1 MGEELDV
8 PIKKYNP
15 KDDKTSYLKY
25 GLNSVQG
32 WKKSM
37 EDFIIDFTDE
47 DKEKF
52 LNVFGIFDGHG
63 GCEVP
68 KYLSVHFVD
77 FLKKSPNFKNGK
89 FKDALNE
96 TFFKIDESFK
106 SEEAQ
111 KELLKYSEEL
121 KPSKE
126 QEIKTINNLCAPGE
140 KLNED
145 ELEQIMTFNEVF
157 DPRNIEN
164 ANIAEFTGSTGIIL
178 FLGDKNIYVANA
190 GNSRCL
196 VIGKDGKI
204 MKATKDH
211 TMNDPEEKK
220 RVELAR
226 SFNEEE
232 EKKKEEEQGHTEY
245 LDSTRGFGDW
255 EFKGNEWID
264 QKDQEVSVEPDILEA
279 PINDVQY
286 LIMGS
291 HGMFESSNDNENDD
305 AVNNDVCNFF
315 MENIKN
321 NPDKAYSEIIKEYFE
336 KIIPEKNEGNNN
348 IKGLD
353 NMSCIVINLVNENIA
368 QFIKKREIE
377 LEEKKKREEEE
388 KKRKKEEEKKK
399 REEER
404 NRKKKEQELKEKKDK
419 EKVEQKNE
427 IKEEPK
433 NEIKEEPKVEVKQE
447 PKVEVK
453 EVPKNEIKEEQKNE
467 IKEEPKV
474 EVKQEPKVEV
484 KEEPKV
490 EVKEEQKVDVKEEPK
505 VEVKEEQKEEVKE
518 EPKVEVK
525 EEPKIE
531 VKEEPKVE
539 VKEEVKNE
547 IKEEPKEDQKNEIK
561 EEQSEFAKNI
571 LVNANLRLVVS
582 IAKKY
587 RLLYNCISI
596 FFPRWF
602 IIFLKIFF
610 A

>member
-1 MGEELDV
+1 MGEELDT
-8 PIKKYNP
+8 PIKQYSP
-15 KDDKTSYLKY
+15 KDDKNIYLRY
-25 GLNSVQG
+25 GLNQVQG

-37 EDFIIDFTDE
+37 EDFTVDFMEPDQE
-47 DKEKF
+47 NF
-52 LNVFGIFDGHG
+52 SNVFGIFDGHG
-63 GCEVP
+63 GREVP
-68 KYLSVHFVD
+68 KYLSLHFVEY
-77 FLKKSPNFKNGK
+77 LKKNTNFQNGK

-111 KELLKYSEEL
+111 KELLKYSEEI

-126 QEIKTINNLCAPGE
+126 QEIKAINNLCAPGE
-140 KLNED
+140 KLNDD

-196 VIGKDGKI
+196 VIDKDGKLI
-204 MKATKDH
+204 NKTKDH

-264 QKDQEVSVEPDILEA
+264 QKDQEVSVEPDILEV

-291 HGMFESSNDNENDD
+291 HGMFESGSNDNDNDD
-305 AVNNDVCNFF
+305 TVNKEVCKFF
-315 MENIKN
+315 MDKIKD
-321 NPDKAYSEIIKEYFE
+321 NPDKPYSEIIKEYFE
-336 KIIPEKNEGNNN
+336 KIIPEKNDGNINT
-348 IKGLD
+348 KGLD
-353 NMSCIVINLVNENIA
+353 NMSCIVVNLMKEKIA
-368 QFIKKREIE
+368 EFIKKRDIM
-377 LEEKKKREEEE
+377 LEEKRKKEEEE
-388 KKRKKEEEKKK
+388 KKRKKEEDRKK

-404 NRKKKEQELKEKKDK
+404 KRKKQEQELKEKKEK
-419 EKVEQKNE
+419 EKVEGKNE

-433 NEIKEEPKVEVKQE
+433 NEIKEENKNEKKEE
-447 PKVEVK
+447 PKVEGK
-453 EVPKNEIKEEQKNE
+453 EKPKNEIKEEVKNE

-474 EVKQEPKVEV
+474 EGKEEPKKEI

-490 EVKEEQKVDVKEEPK
+490 EVKEELKNEIKVEPN
-505 VEVKEEQKEEVKE
+505 VEVKEEVKNKI
-518 EPKVEVK
+518 KVE
-525 EEPKIE
+525 PN
-531 VKEEPKVE
+531 VE

-547 IKEEPKEDQKNEIK
+547 IKEEPKVQEKEEVKNEIK
-561 EEQSEFAKNI
+561 EEPKKEENI
-571 LVNANLRLVVS
+571 VENKEENKKKEDE
-582 IAKKY
+582 IAKEEKKDEIKPE
-587 RLLYNCISI
+587 NVVEEKKEIK
-596 FFPRWF
+596 PEE
-602 IIFLKIFF
+602 KTE
-610 A
+610 

>member
-15 KDDKTSYLKY
+15 KDEKTSFLKY

-37 EDFIIDFTDE
+37 EDFIVDFTGE
-47 DKEKF
+47 NKEKF

-63 GCEVP
+63 GSEVP
-68 KYLSVHFVD
+68 KYLQAHFVE
-77 FLKKSPNFKNGK
+77 FLKESPNFQNGK

-196 VIGKDGKI
+196 IIGKDGKI
-204 MKATKDH
+204 IKATKDH

-291 HGMFESSNDNENDD
+291 HGMFEGSNDNENDD
-305 AVNNDVCNFF
+305 TVNKNVCNFF

-336 KIIPEKNEGNNN
+336 QIIPEKNEGNNN

-353 NMSCIVINLVNENIA
+353 NMSCIVINLINEKIA
-368 QFIKKREIE
+368 EFIKKREIE
-377 LEEKKKREEEE
+377 LEEKKRKEEEE
-388 KKRKKEEEKKK
+388 KRKKKEEERKK

-404 NRKKKEQELKEKKDK
+404 NRKKNEQELKEKKDK

-433 NEIKEEPKVEVKQE
+433 NEIKVEPKVEMKQE
-447 PKVEVK
+447 P
-453 EVPKNEIKEEQKNE
+453 KNE
-467 IKEEPKV
+467 IKEEPKNEIKEEPKI
-474 EVKQEPKVEV
+474 EVKEEQKVEAKEEPKVEEKEEPKVEV

-490 EVKEEQKVDVKEEPK
+490 EA
-505 VEVKEEQKEEVKE
+505 
-518 EPKVEVK
+518 
-525 EEPKIE
+525 
-531 VKEEPKVE
+531 
-539 VKEEVKNE
+539 KEEVKNE
-547 IKEEPKEDQKNEIK
+547 IKEEPKEEQKNEIMEEPK
-561 EEQSEFAKNI
+561 EEQKIEIKEEPKKDE
-571 LVNANLRLVVS
+571 NAVQNKED
-582 IAKKY
+582 IIKKD
-587 RLLYNCISI
+587 NEEIPKEEKKEEI
-596 FFPRWF
+596 
-602 IIFLKIFF
+602 KVENEDKK
-610 A
+610 